1 VNLLF
6 PYPVDYSFKIL
17 QYKKGCEHKTNMQ
30 TAVLKSK
37 RIGSIDLIRG
47 IVMVIMALDHSRD
60 FFHREA
66 FTDNPL
72 NLATTTPFLYFTR
85 WITHFCAPTFV
96 FLSGVSAWL
105 QSRRKTKSE
114 LSKFLI
120 TRGLW
125 LVILEFTVLSLGV
138 SADIHFGTITLATI
152 WAIGISMVILGL
164 VIWLPFKFAL
174 ALGLL
179 IILGHNSIDFAEA
192 YYKGNVSFGWHLL
205 HLPGVFPL
213 AANHSLL
220 VLYPFLPWTGLM
232 ITGYCAGKIF
242 TAYDEQARNKM
253 LLRIGIVLILL
264 FILLRFADIYGDPL
278 RWEEQKNLLY
288 SFLSFMNLQKYP
300 PSLLYMCATIGPV
313 LILLSLIKNTTGRL
327 SKIFIVYGRV
337 PMFYYILHFFTLT
350 IIRIVLYISR
360 GHSMEE
366 GMTGVPGIPFK
377 FITPGEGYDLW
388 VAYAL
393 WIAVVVALYP
403 LCRWYDRYKTTH
415 PEKKWLSY
423 L

>member
-1 VNLLF
+1 M
-6 PYPVDYSFKIL
+6 
-17 QYKKGCEHKTNMQ
+17 EQ
-30 TAVLKSK
+30 TAGIKPK

-85 WITHFCAPTFV
+85 WITHFCAPAFV
-96 FLSGVSAWL
+96 FLSGVSAWM
-105 QSRRKTKSE
+105 QSRRKTKGE

-125 LVILEFTVLSLGV
+125 LILLELTVLDIGV
-138 SADIHFGTITLATI
+138 LADIHFGTIVLATI

-164 VIWLPFKFAL
+164 VIWLPFKLVL
-174 ALGLL
+174 AIGLL
-179 IILGHNSIDFAEA
+179 IVLGHNSIDFAES
-192 YYKGNVSFGWHLL
+192 YYKNDVSFAWHLL
-205 HLPGVFPL
+205 HLPGFFPITGS
-213 AANHSLL
+213 HSLL
-220 VLYPFLPWTGLM
+220 VLYPFVPWTGLM
-232 ITGYCAGKIF
+232 ILGYCFGRVF
-242 TAYDEQARNKM
+242 TNYNEQARN
-253 LLRIGIVLILL
+253 R
-264 FILLRFADIYGDPL
+264 ILLRTGIALLLLFVIFRFAGVYGDPL
-278 RWEEQKNLLY
+278 PWSKQKNLLY
-288 SFLSFMNLQKYP
+288 TFLSFMNVQKYP

-313 LILLSLIKNTTGRL
+313 LILFSFIKNTTGNL

-337 PMFYYILHFFTLT
+337 PMFYYILHFCTLT
-350 IIRIVLYISR
+350 IIRIILYLSR
-360 GHSMEE
+360 GHSVEE
-366 GMTGVPGIPFK
+366 GMTGVPGLPFK
-377 FITPGEGYDLW
+377 FVQPGEGYDLW
-388 VAYAL
+388 VAYAW
-393 WIAVVVALYP
+393 WIAVVAALYP

>member
-1 VNLLF
+1 
-6 PYPVDYSFKIL
+6 
-17 QYKKGCEHKTNMQ
+17 MQ
-30 TAVLKSK
+30 TAGLKSK

-47 IVMVIMALDHSRD
+47 VVMVIMALDHSRD

-66 FTDNPL
+66 FTDDPL
-72 NLATTTPFLYFTR
+72 NTATTTLFLYFTR
-85 WITHFCAPTFV
+85 WITHFCAPAFV

-105 QSRRKTKSE
+105 QSQRKTKSE

-164 VIWLPFKFAL
+164 VIWLPFNLVL

-179 IILGHNSIDFAEA
+179 IVLGHNSIDFAET

-205 HLPGVFPL
+205 HRPGLFPLPG
-213 AANHSLL
+213 NHSLL

-232 ITGYCAGKIF
+232 ILGYCAGKIF
-242 TAYDEQARNKM
+242 SSYEKQARNKI
-253 LLRIGIVLILL
+253 LLRLGIGLVLL

-278 RWEEQKNLLY
+278 HWAKQKNLLY
-288 SFLSFMNLQKYP
+288 SFLSFLNVQKYP
-300 PSLLYMCATIGPV
+300 PSLLYMCVTIGPV

-327 SKIFIVYGRV
+327 SKILIVYGRV

-377 FITPGEGYDLW
+377 FIIPGEGYDLW

-403 LCRWYDRYKTTH
+403 LCRWYDRYKTGH